1 MTDASASQAQDP
13 KDLDPDYEHHGGF
26 PEYGPATPGPG
37 FGRFVS
43 AMRRL
48 QDLAVSADPDGDVW
62 DAPGDDAGRAAA
74 RGGAGVWDDAAE
86 RAAALADLL
95 APFQADEGKA
105 PAGRTPDLPGMGSLL
120 LPPWTLT
127 RYAPDGVEMT
137 GYFTRFHVGGNHAV
151 HGGVLPLLFD
161 HMFGMIS
168 HAAGRPISRTAFLH
182 VDYRKITPIDMPLLV
197 RGRVTS
203 TEGRKAFV
211 SAELVDSDETVL
223 AEGNGLMVRLLP
235 GQP

>member
-1 MTDASASQAQDP
+1 MTQPAAEPDP
-13 KDLDPDYEHHGGF
+13 KELDPEYDHHGGF
-26 PEYGPATPGPG
+26 PEYGPASPGPG
-37 FGRFVS
+37 FGRFVA
-43 AMRRL
+43 AMRQL
-48 QDLAVSADPDGDVW
+48 QDLAVSADP
-62 DAPGDDAGRAAA
+62 GDDLWDQAA
-74 RGGAGVWDDAAE
+74 D
-86 RAAALADLL
+86 RAAALVALL
-95 APFQADEGKA
+95 GPFQADEGKA

-127 RYAPDGVEMT
+127 KYAPDGVEMT
-137 GYFTRFHVGGNHAV
+137 GYFSRFHVGGNHAV

-161 HMFGMIS
+161 HVFGMVS

-182 VDYRKITPIDMPLLV
+182 VDYRKVTPIDTPLSI

-211 SAELVDSDETVL
+211 AAELVDGDATVL

>member
-1 MTDASASQAQDP
+1 MTDFEP
-13 KDLDPDYEHHGGF
+13 NPIELDPEYEHHGGF
-26 PEYGPATPGPG
+26 PEYGPASPGPG
-37 FGRFVS
+37 FGRFVA

-48 QDLAVSADPDGDVW
+48 QDLVVSADP
-62 DAPGDDAGRAAA
+62 GDD
-74 RGGAGVWDDAAE
+74 VWDDAADRVAE
-86 RAAALADLL
+86 LVELL
-95 APFQADEGKA
+95 NPFQADEGKA

-127 RYAPDGVEMT
+127 RYGPDGVEMK
-137 GYFTRFHVGGNHAV
+137 GYFSRFHVGGNHAV

-182 VDYRKITPIDMPLLV
+182 VDYRKITPIDATLVV

-211 SAELVDSDETVL
+211 SAELVDSDETLL
-223 AEGNGLMVRLLP
+223 AEGTALMVRLRP

>member
-1 MTDASASQAQDP
+1 
-13 KDLDPDYEHHGGF
+13 HGGF
-26 PEYGPATPGPG
+26 PEYGVASPGPG
-37 FGRFVS
+37 FGRFVA

-48 QDLAVSADPDGDVW
+48 QDLAVSADPD
-62 DAPGDDAGRAAA
+62 DD
-74 RGGAGVWDDAAE
+74 VWDDAADCVASLTE
-86 RAAALADLL
+86 LL
-95 APFQADEGKA
+95 GPFQAEVEGRS

-127 RYAPDGVEMT
+127 RHEPDGCEMR
-137 GYFTRFHVGGNHAV
+137 GHFTRFHVGGNHAV

-161 HMFGMIS
+161 HMFGMVA
-168 HAAGRPISRTAFLH
+168 HAASRPISRTAFLH
-182 VDYRKITPIDMPLLV
+182 VDYRKITPIDAPLVL

-211 SAELVDSDETVL
+211 SAELVDADGALL
-223 AEGNGLMVRLLP
+223 AEANGLMVQLLP

>member
-1 MTDASASQAQDP
+1 MTDFEP
-13 KDLDPDYEHHGGF
+13 NPIELDPEYEHHGGF
-26 PEYGPATPGPG
+26 PEYGPASPGPG
-37 FGRFVS
+37 FGRFVA

-48 QDLAVSADPDGDVW
+48 QDLVVSADP
-62 DAPGDDAGRAAA
+62 GDD
-74 RGGAGVWDDAAE
+74 VWDDAADRVAE
-86 RAAALADLL
+86 LVELL
-95 APFQADEGKA
+95 NPFQADEGKA

-127 RYAPDGVEMT
+127 RYGPDGVEMK
-137 GYFTRFHVGGNHAV
+137 GYFSRFHVGGNHAV

-161 HMFGMIS
+161 HIFGMIS

-182 VDYRKITPIDMPLLV
+182 VDYRKITPIDAPLV
-197 RGRVTS
+197 IRGRVTS
-203 TEGRKAFV
+203 IEGRKAYV
-211 SAELVDSDETVL
+211 SAELVDGDETLL

>member
-1 MTDASASQAQDP
+1 VTDFDP
-13 KDLDPDYEHHGGF
+13 RQLDPDYEHHGGF
-26 PEYGPATPGPG
+26 PEYAPATPGPG
-37 FGRFVS
+37 FGRFVA

-48 QDLAVSADPDGDVW
+48 QDLAVSADPGDDVW
-62 DAPGDDAGRAAA
+62 DEAA
-74 RGGAGVWDDAAE
+74 D
-86 RAAALADLL
+86 RAAALVELL
-95 APFQADEGKA
+95 GPYEAEEGKA

-137 GYFTRFHVGGNHAV
+137 GHFSRFHVGGNHAV

-161 HMFGMIS
+161 NMFGMIS

-182 VDYRKITPIDMPLLV
+182 VDYRKVTPIDTPLLV

-203 TEGRKAFV
+203 AEGRKAFV
-211 SAELVDSDETVL
+211 AAELLDSDDALL
-223 AEGNGLMVRLLP
+223 AEANGLMVRLLP

>member
-1 MTDASASQAQDP
+1 VTESEPNP
-13 KDLDPDYEHHGGF
+13 KELDPEYEHHGGF
-26 PEYGPATPGPG
+26 PEYGPASPGPG
-37 FGRFVS
+37 FGRFVA

-48 QDLAVSADPDGDVW
+48 QDLAVSADPADG
-62 DAPGDDAGRAAA
+62 A
-74 RGGAGVWDDAAE
+74 WDDAAD
-86 RAAALADLL
+86 RAAALVELL
-95 APFQADEGKA
+95 GPFQAEEGKA

-182 VDYRKITPIDMPLLV
+182 VDYRKITPIDTPLVV
-197 RGRVTS
+197 RGRVTN

-211 SAELVDSDETVL
+211 SAELVDSDDTVL

>member
-1 MTDASASQAQDP
+1 VTQESEP
-13 KDLDPDYEHHGGF
+13 NPIELDPEYEHHGGF
-26 PEYGPATPGPG
+26 PEYGPASPGPG
-37 FGRFVS
+37 FRRFVES
-43 AMRRL
+43 MRRL
-48 QDLAVSADPDGDVW
+48 QDLAVSADPGD
-62 DAPGDDAGRAAA
+62 
-74 RGGAGVWDDAAE
+74 GVWDDAAD
-86 RAAALADLL
+86 RAAALVELL
-95 APFQADEGKA
+95 GPFEADEGKA

-127 RYAPDGVEMT
+127 RYAPDGVEMA

-182 VDYRKITPIDMPLLV
+182 VDYRKITPIDAPLVV
-197 RGRVTS
+197 RGRVTN

-211 SAELVDSDETVL
+211 SAELVDARGDTDAVL
-223 AEGNGLMVRLLP
+223 AEGTGLMVRLLP

>member
-1 MTDASASQAQDP
+1 MSDPDP
-13 KDLDPDYEHHGGF
+13 KELDPEYEHHGGF

-37 FGRFVS
+37 FGRFVA

-48 QDLAVSADPDGDVW
+48 QDLAVSADPA
-62 DAPGDDAGRAAA
+62 DAI
-74 RGGAGVWDDAAE
+74 WDDAAD
-86 RAAALADLL
+86 RVVALTELL
-95 APFQADEGKA
+95 GPFQAQVEGQA
-105 PAGRTPDLPGMGSLL
+105 PAGRTPGLPGMGSLL

-127 RYAPDGVEMT
+127 RYSPDGVEMT
-137 GYFTRFHVGGNHAV
+137 GHFTRFHVGGNYAV

-182 VDYRKITPIDMPLLV
+182 VDYRKVTPTDVPLLV

-211 SAELVDSDETVL
+211 SAELVDGDETLL

>member
-1 MTDASASQAQDP
+1 MTEADP
-13 KDLDPDYEHHGGF
+13 KELDPEYEHHGGF
-26 PEYGPATPGPG
+26 PEYGPASPGPG
-37 FGRFVS
+37 FGRFVA
-43 AMRRL
+43 AMRAL
-48 QDLAVSADPDGDVW
+48 QDLAVCANPS
-62 DAPGDDAGRAAA
+62 DD
-74 RGGAGVWDDAAE
+74 VWDDAAD
-86 RAAALADLL
+86 RAAALVEVLR
-95 APFQADEGKA
+95 PFRAEEGQA

-137 GYFTRFHVGGNHAV
+137 GYFSRFHVGGNHAV

-182 VDYRKITPIDMPLLV
+182 VDYRKVTPIDAPLAV
-197 RGRVTS
+197 RGRVT
-203 TEGRKAFV
+203 TAEGRKAFV
-211 SAELVDSDETVL
+211 AAELVDADDTVL
-223 AEGNGLMVRLLP
+223 AEANGLMVRLLP

>member
-1 MTDASASQAQDP
+1 MSASEPDP
-13 KDLDPDYEHHGGF
+13 KDLDPEYTHHGGF
-26 PEYGPATPGPG
+26 PEYGPASPGAG
-37 FGRFVS
+37 FGRFVT
-43 AMRRL
+43 AMRQL
-48 QDLAVSADPDGDVW
+48 QDLAVSADPGPEAQDVW
-62 DAPGDDAGRAAA
+62 DEAADRAA
-74 RGGAGVWDDAAE
+74 D
-86 RAAALADLL
+86 LAKLL
-95 APFQADEGKA
+95 APFEAGEGEA

-127 RYAPDGVEMT
+127 KYAPDGVEMT
-137 GYFTRFHVGGNHAV
+137 GYFSRFHVGGNHAV

-182 VDYRKITPIDMPLLV
+182 VDYRKVTPIDVPLAV
-197 RGRVTS
+197 RGRVTR

-211 SAELVDSDETVL
+211 AAELLDADDTVL